1 MIVTKQQYNTVING
15 LRQQLELLRA
25 EGSEYRQAA
34 QTATDRAAT
43 EARAAADAVAM
54 ALEITRERNDFRADV
69 VAAANITL
77 GFSGAE
83 AKTEEGRLMLDSV
96 MGLAEAY
103 ANAKDSI
110 NSLSGLVDGKDARFS
125 EGSQA
130 EKIAKCIR
138 DLRKRKKK

>member
-1 MIVTKQQYNTVING
+1 MIVTKQQYNTVVNG

-25 EGSEYRQAA
+25 ESSECRQAA

-43 EARAAADAVAM
+43 EARSAADAVAM

-69 VAAANITL
+69 VAAANLTL
-77 GFSGAE
+77 GFPGVE

-96 MGLAEAY
+96 MGLAESLLE
-103 ANAKDSI
+103 AKDAI
-110 NSLSGLVDGKDARFS
+110 NELVALVDGKDARFS
-125 EGSQA
+125 EGSKA
-130 EKIAKCIR
+130 EEIAKCIR